1 LNPKLKDPDEAYTR
15 GMKAGILLLG
25 EVYGKQARAKELVA
39 AIEKNRGKWGL
50 GLEVLDSHTGGVR
63 GPDSLSGGEKFQAS
77 LALALGLAE
86 VVTNRAGGMRLDTL
100 FIDEGFGSLDAETLD
115 VTMATLDNLREGG
128 RTVGL
133 ISHVAS
139 MKESIPA
146 QLSVEKVPGGWSVI
160 RQESSS

>member
-1 LNPKLKDPDEAYTR
+1 
-15 GMKAGILLLG
+15 
-25 EVYGKQARAKELVA
+25 
-39 AIEKNRGKWGL
+39 
-50 GLEVLDSHTGGVR
+50 
-63 GPDSLSGGEKFQAS
+63 
-77 LALALGLAE
+77 
-86 VVTNRAGGMRLDTL
+86 MRLDTL

-146 QLSVEKVPGGWSVI
+146 QLSVEKVAGGWSVI
-160 RQESSS
+160 SQESSS

>member
-1 LNPKLKDPDEAYTR
+1 MVSGSGRYTLD
-15 GMKAGILLLG
+15 GMEYRNGAL
-25 EVYGKQARAKELVA
+25 ELV
-39 AIEKNRGKWGL
+39 I
-50 GLEVLDSHTGGVR
+50 R
-63 GPDSLSGGEKFQAS
+63 GPG
-77 LALALGLAE
+77 
-86 VVTNRAGGMRLDTL
+86 V
-100 FIDEGFGSLDAETLD
+100 
-115 VTMATLDNLREGG
+115 ATLDNLREGG

>member
-1 LNPKLKDPDEAYTR
+1 MTDGRYTLR
-15 GMKAGILLLG
+15 HSD
-25 EVYGKQARAKELVA
+25 

-50 GLEVLDSHTGGVR
+50 GLEVLDAHTGGVR

-77 LALALGLAE
+77 LALALGSRGGHKPRRRHATGHLVHRRGLRLAGCGNS
-86 VVTNRAGGMRLDTL
+86 TSRWP
-100 FIDEGFGSLDAETLD
+100 
-115 VTMATLDNLREGG
+115 LDNLREGG

-160 RQESSS
+160 RQNRRREHG